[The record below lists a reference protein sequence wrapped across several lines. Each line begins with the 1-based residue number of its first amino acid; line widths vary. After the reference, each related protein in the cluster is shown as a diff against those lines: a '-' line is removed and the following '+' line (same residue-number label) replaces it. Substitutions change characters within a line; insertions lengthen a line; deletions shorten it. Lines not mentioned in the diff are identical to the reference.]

1 MDDGQAGNLG
11 ERRLTTLHAIGQ
23 SLAIGP
29 IFSLAGLMAIVY
41 SAAGGNT
48 PLSVLIGSLG
58 VLALGWVI
66 SVYARRFSGAG
77 AIYEYLTHGARPAI
91 GVFGAG
97 VYLLGCVFL
106 GGGGVYLIASL
117 FLQGFW
123 SEHISDDGS
132 APRFI
137 IFAVLV
143 ALAVF
148 VFNHF
153 GVRLAVGAVLGLAA
167 VSAIPV
173 IIASV
178 VAIAQGGESGNT
190 LDVFNPGTTSW
201 NAVFKGILFAVTLF
215 IGFEAA
221 ASLGE
226 ETANPRRSIPIA
238 VMATITIGGLFYLLV
253 SYALTI
259 GLTKE
264 QWGDPR
270 SPIVA
275 LADRYLAHW
284 VGTLTEVVIILDTLS
299 VAIAFT
305 VAIARVLMALARD
318 GLLPRPLAIT
328 SKHATPLGGNV
339 AALVIAV
346 LFCLVATRT
355 HYGRGP
361 TAETTLPENL
371 AFFNITVAA
380 GSYLIELVY
389 VFLALA
395 AFGLVLRRSGFSWWQ
410 PIALVAALATPLLA
424 FKGSLD
430 PWPSYPANRGVYFAL
445 VCLVVVAAW
454 LALLWVTKRGA
465 VRNAASHAAQHH
477 GVEPTEHAEVHA

>member
-1 MDDGQAGNLG
+1 MDEAHAGELG
-11 ERRLTTLHAIGQ
+11 ERNLTTLHAIGQ

-29 IFSLAGLMAIVY
+29 IFSLAGLMGIVY
-41 SAAGGNT
+41 AAAGGNT
-48 PLSVLIGSLG
+48 PLSVLLGSLG
-58 VLALGWVI
+58 VLALGWVV
-66 SVYARRFSGAG
+66 SVYARRYSGAG
-77 AIYEYLTHGARPAI
+77 AIYEYLTHGAHPTV
-91 GVFGAG
+91 GVASAG
-97 VYLLGCVFL
+97 IYVLGCVFL
-106 GGGGVYLIASL
+106 GGGGVYLIASV

-137 IFAVLV
+137 IFAILV

-148 VFNHF
+148 AFNHF
-153 GVRLAVGAVLGLAA
+153 GVRLAVGAVLALAA
-167 VSAIPV
+167 VSAVPV
-173 IIASV
+173 LVAAI

-190 LDVFNPGTTSW
+190 LDVFDPGTTSW

-226 ETANPRRSIPIA
+226 ETANPRRAIPVA
-238 VMATITIGGLFYLLV
+238 VLATISIGGLFYLFV

-264 QWGDPR
+264 QWADPR

-284 VGTLTEVVIILDTLS
+284 VGTLTEIVIILDTLS

-318 GLLPRPLAIT
+318 GLLPRVLSAT
-328 SKHATPLGGNV
+328 SRHSTPLGGNL

-346 LFCLVATRT
+346 LFCLIATRT

-361 TAETTLPENL
+361 TPETSLPENL
-371 AFFNITVAA
+371 AFFNITVST

-389 VFLALA
+389 VFLVLA
-395 AFGLVLRRSGFSWWQ
+395 AAGLVLRAGRFVWWH
-410 PIALVAALATPLLA
+410 PVALLAALATPILA

-430 PWPSYPANRGVYFAL
+430 PWPSYPANRGIYFAFAAL
-445 VCLVVVAAW
+445 AVVAVWFAV
-454 LALLWVTKRGA
+454 LWA
-465 VRNAASHAAQHH
+465 VRRRQVLDAASHAAHHH
-477 GVEPTEHAEVHA
+477 GVEPIEHAEVPA